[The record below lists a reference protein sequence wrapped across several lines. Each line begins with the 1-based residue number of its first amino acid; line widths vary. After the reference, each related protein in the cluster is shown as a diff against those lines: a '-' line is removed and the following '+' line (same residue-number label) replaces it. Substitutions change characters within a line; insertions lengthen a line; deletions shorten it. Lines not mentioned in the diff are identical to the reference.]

1 MAVSILYDVINPIMQ
16 IMVILFALAL
26 CFTLIKSFRELR
38 SKSFE
43 TKLTGLQTAAIA
55 TFVMFALY
63 LALITLSR
71 VAIPLDQCPVRQLFY
86 GPISPLARGALNY
99 FFLVRLICTFTGTNH
114 ALSPCIVKFSKGFCV
129 IFYSLW
135 AIGFIAT
142 AQNNEFRETDRICV
156 PSDGSVY
163 VVAFLGV
170 VVDFLF
176 GLVLCVAF
184 AKKLRNIQNSV
195 NEMVEKDDPNQGLNF
210 IKLATKQTKLAF
222 VGWISTVVFVY
233 GGGPAGYELPWLDV
247 IVNLLCVYTTFGF
260 PLAMRIH
267 RYCCECNGNK
277 CLLCVFCFCCTCC
290 NESGCWCC
298 GDGGEVEFKPGND
311 GKVET
316 RTDAAVSSSG
326 TPAVDA
332 SSGTDIVSANTET
345 TVDLTVTQT
354 K

>member
-1 MAVSILYDVINPIMQ
+1 
-16 IMVILFALAL
+16 
-26 CFTLIKSFRELR
+26 
-38 SKSFE
+38 
-43 TKLTGLQTAAIA
+43 
-55 TFVMFALY
+55 
-63 LALITLSR
+63 
-71 VAIPLDQCPVRQLFY
+71 
-86 GPISPLARGALNY
+86 
-99 FFLVRLICTFTGTNH
+99 
-114 ALSPCIVKFSKGFCV
+114 
-129 IFYSLW
+129 
-135 AIGFIAT
+135 
-142 AQNNEFRETDRICV
+142 
-156 PSDGSVY
+156 
-163 VVAFLGV
+163 
-170 VVDFLF
+170 
-176 GLVLCVAF
+176 
-184 AKKLRNIQNSV
+184 
-195 NEMVEKDDPNQGLNF
+195 MVEKDDPNQGLNF

-247 IVNLLCVYTTFGF
+247 IVNLLCVYTTFSF
-260 PLAMRIH
+260 PLATRIH

-345 TVDLTVTQT
+345 TVDLSVILSCF